1 MSPRRHQAREV
12 VLQMLFQKDLNPD
25 VTDKMIREQVQ
36 ELLEDNEP
44 LCRFAWG
51 LYSGTIQSR
60 KAIDQKIES
69 IAAHWKLSRM
79 PPTDR
84 NAIRLGAYE
93 LIYTDTPHPVV
104 IDEALEL
111 AKSFGTA
118 NSASFVN
125 GVLDKLVPESKRKPI
140 TAAVPELVPAEE
152 PVDAEPVTTA
162 AEPVTTTSID

>member
-25 VTDKMIREQVQ
+25 VSPNMIREQMQ
-36 ELLEDNEP
+36 ELLDNNEQ
-44 LCRFAWG
+44 LCRFAWS
-51 LYSGTIQSR
+51 LYAGTVESL

-69 IAAHWKLSRM
+69 VASHWKLSRM

-84 NAIRLGAYE
+84 NAIRLGAFE
-93 LIYTDTPHPVV
+93 LLYTDTPHPVV

-118 NSASFVN
+118 QSASFVN
-125 GVLDKLVPESKRKPI
+125 GILDKLVPEAKRSVVASPDHSGDRD
-140 TAAVPELVPAEE
+140 
-152 PVDAEPVTTA
+152 PVESDN
-162 AEPVTTTSID
+162 